1 MFTKIKITFFL
12 IVLFCSGILAQT
24 VNEFSSVDNTMLQ
37 IPDSSTKSTQ
47 SIARFIDR
55 KFTNQND
62 KIRAVFYWVAKN
74 IQYDIKN
81 MYVVDFLEDK
91 KELIDKVLRTRK
103 AVCFGYAVLFC
114 EIANKAGI
122 KSCVVEG
129 FTKQNGKVDYVSHVW
144 CAAYIN
150 SGWYLFDPTWGSG
163 GILNSKFVSQLSDYY
178 FKTTPVSLIKS
189 HIPFDLQWQFLNYP
203 VTFQEFY
210 QGKTDSNPQ
219 KKLFNFN
226 DSIAAYEKQTEIEQ
240 LITAIRRIEE
250 NGGAINSIIFEKLQ
264 YNKGKVEYINN
275 KLISEQFNSV
285 VNNFNTGINLL
296 NEFINYRNK
305 QFTPIKPDSELKLM
319 LDNIETSFNLAKE
332 NINQIKNPD
341 SNILS
346 SINQL
351 NKSINEAYQN
361 LDEQKTFL
369 EKYLLTGKL
378 FRKSLFYKYIWME
391 IPIN

>member
-81 MYVVDFLEDK
+81 MYMVDFQENK

-114 EIANKAGI
+114 EIANKASI

-129 FTKQNGKVDYVSHVW
+129 FTKQNGKVDYVSHAW

-240 LITAIRRIEE
+240 LITATRRIEE

-264 YNKGKVEYINN
+264 YNKRKVEYINN

-319 LDNIETSFNLAKE
+319 LDNIETSFNLAKG

-369 EKYLLTGKL
+369 EKYLSTGKL